1 MQLDIIGQT
10 NIMTP
15 PGPYAL
21 TTEALNVHY
30 GDKHALHDASL
41 KFTQHTI
48 TALIGASGSG
58 KSTYLR
64 SLNRM
69 NDQVADVTGKIQY
82 HDVNINA
89 PAINVYEVRQH
100 IGMVFQRPNPFAKS
114 IWDNL
119 TLALVEQGVTDQ
131 TELARRVE
139 ESLTAAALWDEV
151 KDQLRKSAL
160 ALSGGQQQ
168 RLCIA
173 RALTMKPE
181 ILLLDEPASALDPLS
196 TAKLEETLLKL
207 RADYTMIIVTHNMQ
221 QASRISDYT
230 AFFQLGQV
238 IEYDRT
244 DRLFTTPQVQLT
256 EDYISGN
263 FG

>member
-1 MQLDIIGQT
+1 MQADVLGVT
-10 NIMTP
+10 NIIHPT
-15 PGPYAL
+15 GNHAL
-21 TTEALNVHY
+21 TTKQLNVYY
-30 GDKHALHDASL
+30 GEKHAMQDASL
-41 KFTQHTI
+41 QFAENSI

-69 NDQVADVTGKIQY
+69 NDRVARVTGEIMYQG
-82 HDVNINA
+82 VNIND
-89 PAINVYEVRQH
+89 PAINVYEVRKQ
-100 IGMVFQRPNPFAKS
+100 IGMVFQRPNPFPMS
-114 IWDNL
+114 IQDNL
-119 TLALVEQGVTDQ
+119 TLALIENGITNS
-131 TELARRVE
+131 TTLEERVE
-139 ESLTAAALWDEV
+139 SSLRAAALWDEV
-151 KDQLRKSAL
+151 KDKLNKSAL

-173 RALTMKPE
+173 RAVAMRPD

-196 TAKLEETLLKL
+196 TARVEETLLEL
-207 RADYTMIIVTHNMQ
+207 RKHYTLIIVTHNMQ

-230 AFFQLGQV
+230 AFFQMGQV
-238 IEYDRT
+238 IEYDKT
-244 DRLFTTPQVQLT
+244 QRLFTTPQVQLT